1 MLSDSFYFGM
11 LYGVQ
16 PRFLCLRML
25 MAARDMEHFAVFSEI
40 RTCLM
45 EYERNIGVSALAVHV
60 EHPVEIKCTGVF
72 ARFSADR
79 HFLYNV
85 WSKILP

>member
-45 EYERNIGVSALAVHV
+45 EYERNYCC
-60 EHPVEIKCTGVF
+60 PIK
-72 ARFSADR
+72 
-79 HFLYNV
+79 L
-85 WSKILP
+85 K